1 MIKKTTPK
9 KPWIKICGLTDP
21 QNALDCAILG
31 ADAIGLVFFER
42 SPRNISIKKAAQI
55 TQILPDHILT
65 IGVFVDESYDTI
77 MERVQACKLKGIQLH
92 GDEPPELV
100 DQLRKE
106 NLVVI
111 KAFFA
116 NRSPFLNQTPAY
128 ETASFFL
135 VEYGKGPLP
144 GGNALPWDYEQ
155 SLQLHT
161 HTPIVLAGG
170 LDPANICQAIQATGP
185 DGIDVSS
192 GVEKSH
198 GIKDLNKVKSFVS
211 QVNSLF

>member
-1 MIKKTTPK
+1 MIKKK

-21 QNALDCAILG
+21 QNALDCVHLG
-31 ADAIGLVFFER
+31 ADAIGLVFFKQ
-42 SPRNISIKKAAQI
+42 SPRNVSIKKAAQI
-55 TQILPDHILT
+55 TRSLPDPVLT
-65 IGVFVDESYDTI
+65 IGVFVNESYDTI
-77 MERVQACKLKGIQLH
+77 MERVLACNLKGVQLH

-116 NRSPFLNQTPAY
+116 NRSPFLNQASAY
-128 ETASFFL
+128 ETASFCL

-144 GGNALPWDYEQ
+144 GGNALAWKYEL
-155 SLQLHT
+155 SLQLPT
-161 HTPIVLAGG
+161 STPVVLAGG
-170 LDPANICQAIQATGP
+170 LDPANIGQAIQAAWPEGV
-185 DGIDVSS
+185 DVSS

-198 GIKDLNKVKSFVS
+198 GIKDLEKVKLFVS
-211 QVNSLF
+211 RVNSLF